1 MSDKILFCRFL
12 RRLELSLKRRERTI
26 SPSDS
31 LDSEEESRQVTVPL
45 LQPSTKIEIRKS
57 SSISKLQNT
66 PSSSLCKNR
75 RGKLK
80 RGELLL
86 GEDESSWKKVVITG
100 SGHSD

>member
-1 MSDKILFCRFL
+1 MINDFCRFL
-12 RRLELSLKRRERTI
+12 RRLELSLKRRERTV

-31 LDSEEESRQVTVPL
+31 LDSEEESRQVTTPL
-45 LQPSTKIEIRKS
+45 LQPSNKIEIRKS

-66 PSSSLCKNR
+66 SNSSSLCKNR